1 MSEKEKERISL
12 EEAMARGREAQKRLE
27 ELDKEERA
35 RLEADGWAQDED
47 KTEEGDSDEEEYN
60 SLIAGL
66 SEVALLMKKPNIV
79 NGTGFLY
86 DERCLAHKNEWD
98 PGHPEKPARASCSYE
113 RCSQLG
119 LVERCTRIEARYG
132 REDEVLLQHDF
143 PQIEALQATS
153 AMTVDEHKDL
163 ARRNEDVYFNQ
174 STYECALLGVGST
187 IEVMESVLK
196 KQVRNGFALVR
207 PPGHHASTDAFC
219 GFCFYNNVAIAA
231 KHALDNL
238 GLNRIL
244 VVDWDVH
251 HGQATQRQFYNDN
264 RLLYISIHRY
274 EYGKYWP
281 NLRES
286 DYDYIGNGDGRG
298 FNVNI
303 PLNQTKLGDSDYLSI
318 FQQIIMPLAYQFN
331 PELVLVSSG
340 FDAAVGC
347 PEGEMLVTPAAYAHF
362 VHMMSQL
369 AEGRVCVV
377 LEGGYNLKSLSEG
390 VALSLREL
398 LGDPC
403 PLLKSTQEP
412 SDSVV
417 ESILNAI
424 KVLSPYWS
432 CLAYQTSLMEG
443 DLCTFPGVNTTPPL
457 DGVEFITD
465 KSNAVY
471 DLDYSYP
478 YSTVQ
483 EYFENEKKWDDTIDH
498 LIAEMSLAVPPHRTC
513 LVYDA
518 GMKAHRPLDY
528 PNHPEKPERIS
539 RIYDK
544 HRELGL
550 LDRCLLL
557 KCRLAEGH
565 ELELCHTSSH
575 VEFMSDLENRDLD
588 VIKHYQYKHNSVY
601 LCRETNICAKMAVG
615 GTLNVVDTVLSGQ
628 SRNGVAIVRPPGHHA
643 ECGTPMGFC
652 MFNTVAIAA
661 KYAQKQHGIK
671 RVLILDW
678 DVHHGNGTQ
687 HMFYEDPS
695 ILYISLHRYDGGFF
709 FPGSQDG
716 DFTRVG
722 KGAGLGYNVN
732 IPWHY
737 GGKGDNEYLAA
748 FQQIVMPIAY
758 EFAPDLVLVSA
769 GFDAAIGDPL
779 GGCLITPAGYGHM
792 THMLSGLAGGRVI
805 LVLEGG
811 YNLVSISNCM
821 STCTSVLLGDS
832 VPQWTYKEP
841 QNVAVMTI
849 CDVLDTH
856 KKFWKSLKFR
866 VGIPKIEEE
875 EEKKKSKK
883 SKKKKPS
890 ASDTSVEDS
899 LVNLTEN
906 LTVQDGARPAV
917 KDECFLVAD
926 KQADVTYDSGISSV
940 TDKTHLATD
949 EISKV
954 TDDGSKNTD
963 DSSKNTDNSSKNTDD
978 SSKNTDDSSKNAD
991 NSSKNTDDSSK
1002 NADNSSKNTDDSSK
1016 NADNSSKNTD
1026 NSSKNTDEISEV
1038 TGETRKDPDNSLH
1051 TDEAVQGACGGA
1063 EGGNLVSNT
1072 DLLTQLGMQGVQGM
1086 YAVQPLPWCKHLQQ
1100 VAPLPEGGLN
1110 VDDPCDVCQNR
1121 GENWVCL
1128 LCYKVFC
1135 SRYVAGHM
1143 VSHGEEAGHPLVLS
1157 YADLSVWCYQCDNYV
1172 ANQVLKPAISSAH
1185 KSKFGNEL

>member
-1 MSEKEKERISL
+1 MGRVHIYKRFNLVWRITCTGADRERISL

-47 KTEEGDSDEEEYN
+47 KTEEGDSDEEE
-60 SLIAGL
+60 
-66 SEVALLMKKPNIV
+66 
-79 NGTGFLY
+79 TGFLY

-174 STYECALLGVGST
+174 
-187 IEVMESVLK
+187 
-196 KQVRNGFALVR
+196 VRNGFALVR

-238 GLNRIL
+238 GLNR
-244 VVDWDVH
+244 
-251 HGQATQRQFYNDN
+251 
-264 RLLYISIHRY
+264 LLYISIHRY

-298 FNVNI
+298 FN
-303 PLNQTKLGDSDYLSI
+303 TKLGDSDYLSI

-443 DLCTFPGVNTTPPL
+443 DLCTFPGVNTTPP
-457 DGVEFITD
+457 F
-465 KSNAVY
+465 
-471 DLDYSYP
+471 
-478 YSTVQ
+478 
-483 EYFENEKKWDDTIDH
+483 
-498 LIAEMSLAVPPHRTC
+498 
-513 LVYDA
+513 
-518 GMKAHRPLDY
+518 
-528 PNHPEKPERIS
+528 HPEKPERIS

-737 GGKGDNEYLAA
+737 
-748 FQQIVMPIAY
+748 
-758 EFAPDLVLVSA
+758 FAPDLV
-769 GFDAAIGDPL
+769 L

-866 VGIPKIEEE
+866 
-875 EEKKKSKK
+875 
-883 SKKKKPS
+883 
-890 ASDTSVEDS
+890 
-899 LVNLTEN
+899 
-906 LTVQDGARPAV
+906 DGARPAV